1 MEIKPLECLKMTFVA
16 GEIEL
21 EREKQFL
28 NDMVSVFRERERVS
42 GWEVG
47 RRRPVHT
54 SSGLH
59 FSLHFVH
66 GKSPCLFKKKKKKLE
81 EELNLKHL

>member
-16 GEIEL
+16 DEIEL

-47 RRRPVHT
+47 RRRPVHNIIWP
-54 SSGLH
+54 
-59 FSLHFVH
+59 SLQFALRPQQI
-66 GKSPCLFKKKKKKLE
+66 SLSI
-81 EELNLKHL
+81 

>member
-16 GEIEL
+16 DEIKL

-42 GWEVG
+42 G
-47 RRRPVHT
+47 
-54 SSGLH
+54 
-59 FSLHFVH
+59 
-66 GKSPCLFKKKKKKLE
+66 
-81 EELNLKHL
+81 